1 MYWTTEHQQA
11 FEEIKRTVSEEVI
24 LAYPMY
30 GELFEIYT
38 DASTRQLGAVITQN
52 RRPIAVFGRK
62 LSIPQTSLNKR
73 YCLFWVS

>member
-1 MYWTTEHQQA
+1 MVNPKQKEKSKKWYWPAEHQQA

-38 DASTRQLGAVITQN
+38 DASTRQLVAVITLL
-52 RRPIAVFGRK
+52 IAK
-62 LSIPQTSLNKR
+62 I
-73 YCLFWVS
+73 

>member
-38 DASTRQLGAVITQN
+38 DASTRQLVAVITLL
-52 RRPIAVFGRK
+52 IAK
-62 LSIPQTSLNKR
+62 I
-73 YCLFWVS
+73 